1 MHVQLIDW
9 QSLAL
14 FASHSS
20 SLPPPPFRMQSLL
33 AIGLSQQQYNKL
45 GTSVL

>member
-20 SLPPPPFRMQSLL
+20 SPLPPFRMQSLL